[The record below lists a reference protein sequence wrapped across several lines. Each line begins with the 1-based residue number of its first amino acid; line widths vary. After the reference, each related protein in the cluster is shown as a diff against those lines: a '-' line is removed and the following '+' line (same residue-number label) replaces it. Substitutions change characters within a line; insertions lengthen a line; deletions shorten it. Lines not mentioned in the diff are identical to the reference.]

1 MVYRAKKK
9 IESGVKVKLDL
20 RKVGTRYMLMR
31 IKLGNKILILNFAML
46 TLIVDLK
53 VSGLMSTSTTNYFLT
68 WMNYRNL

>member
-68 WMNYRNL
+68 WMNYRKL

>member
-68 WMNYRNL
+68 

>member
-53 VSGLMSTSTTNYFLT
+53 VSDLMSTSTTNYFLT

>member
-20 RKVGTRYMLMR
+20 RKVGIRYMLMR
-31 IKLGNKILILNFAML
+31 IKLSNKILMLNFVML

-68 WMNYRNL
+68 WMNYRKL